1 MVCFRLWMYHFWG
14 SRGQN
19 TVSISSTE
27 AEYVSLTEVWKE
39 ILYVRQILFFMGVKV
54 TLPIRVRVDNSGAI
68 FMTRNSS
75 AGKSTKHIDVWY
87 HFVRKYEEDGSIIL
101 EFVGMLENVSD
112 IFTTNTSGQTFY
124 ELINKFMNDEV
135 MEWLNMVG
143 CQEYLLCHL
152 YVVLDV

>member
-75 AGKSTKHIDVWY
+75 AGKSTKHIDV
-87 HFVRKYEEDGSIIL
+87 
-101 EFVGMLENVSD
+101 
-112 IFTTNTSGQTFY
+112 
-124 ELINKFMNDEV
+124 
-135 MEWLNMVG
+135 
-143 CQEYLLCHL
+143 
-152 YVVLDV
+152 